1 MHSDFVCIR
10 GRKRIIGTEYNRGGE
25 GKLPIAIVSH
35 EFMLNRLF
43 SKRYA
48 RLLAKAGYAAFCY
61 DFCGG
66 GVVSHS
72 EGKRREMSVLTELED
87 LSAVVEYAKSL
98 PYTDENRVLLMGCS
112 QGGLV
117 SALYASRHPENIE
130 KLVLFYPA
138 LSIPDDAR
146 KGNMMMARFDV
157 ENIPKT
163 FRCGPMLLGRCY
175 VEDALSLDPYAD
187 MTGYKGNVLLLHG
200 DADKIVD
207 IEYSRR
213 AEKTYLECGAR
224 VRFEEISG
232 AGHIFFNP
240 AHDRLAKQYLKEFL
254 NSEG

>member
-1 MHSDFVCIR
+1 MHSDFICTR
-10 GRKRIIGTEYNRGGE
+10 GKNRIIGTEYNCGGDR
-25 GKLPIAIVSH
+25 LPIAIVSH

-48 RLLAKAGYAAFCY
+48 RLFAKAGYAAFCY

-66 GVVSHS
+66 GVISLS
-72 EGKRREMSVLTELED
+72 DGKQSEMSVLTELED
-87 LSAVVEYAKSL
+87 LSAVIEYARSQD
-98 PYTDENRVLLMGCS
+98 YTDENRILLMGCS

-117 SALYASRHPENIE
+117 SALYASRHPENVE

-146 KGNMMMARFDV
+146 KGDMMMAQFDV
-157 ENIPKT
+157 ENIPET
-163 FRCGPMLLGRCY
+163 FRCGPMKLGRRY

-187 MTGYKGNVLLLHG
+187 MTGYKGDVLILHG

-213 AEKTYLECGAR
+213 AEKTYLESGAR
-224 VRFEEISG
+224 VRFEVIGG